1 MLFIIKSLSVFFSII
16 LLSFYITKKSL
27 FYTLLHS
34 ELLIIFLVLIILLT
48 GAYINSIIALGLSL
62 CILILGSLEIALC
75 LLILLL

>member
-1 MLFIIKSLSVFFSII
+1 MLFIIKNLSICFTII

-34 ELLIIFLVLIILLT
+34 ELLIILFVSISFLL
-48 GAYINSIIALGLSL
+48 GAYVNSILALGLGL

-75 LLILLL
+75 LLLLLL